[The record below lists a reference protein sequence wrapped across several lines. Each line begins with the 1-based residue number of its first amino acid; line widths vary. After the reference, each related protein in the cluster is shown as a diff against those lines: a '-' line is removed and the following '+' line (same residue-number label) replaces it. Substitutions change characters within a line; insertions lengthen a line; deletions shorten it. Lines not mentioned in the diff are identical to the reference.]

1 MSAEPPDP
9 GAPPKGRR
17 WRAFVV
23 DIEPLRTSREFRLL
37 WIGRAIS
44 FLGSRVTAVALP
56 FQIYQQTH
64 STLAVG
70 AVGAIEFVMLLG
82 FGLVGGALADSI
94 DRRRLGLWS
103 EGFLAVCSA
112 GLALNATLDAP
123 YLWLVYVLAAMS
135 AALMALGAPAL
146 RSITPFVVTEEQL
159 PAANAL
165 SWGAASLAAVAGP
178 AVAGVLI
185 GVAGLA
191 WTYLAEVVAFA
202 VGIAVIAAMRP
213 IPPHPEAD
221 RPSLASIV
229 DGFRFLRGRPV
240 LQSTFLFD
248 INAMVFGMPSALF
261 PAVAE
266 SLGGGAKV
274 TGLLYS
280 APAIGAFLAAATSGW
295 TKRVHRQGLM
305 VIVGVIVWGAA
316 IAAFGFASTLP
327 VAVLTLA
334 CAGAADTISGVYRS
348 TILQS
353 VAPPDKL
360 GRLTGI
366 ELVSVASGPYLG
378 DFEAGALAA
387 ATSLRFS
394 IVSGGFACIAGCLLL
409 AWRIPEF
416 ARYDARNPTP

>member
-1 MSAEPPDP
+1 MAKEKT
-9 GAPPKGRR
+9 GR

-37 WIGRAIS
+37 WVGRGIS
-44 FLGSRVTAVALP
+44 FLGSRITAVALP
-56 FQIYQQTH
+56 YQMYQETG

-70 AVGAIEFVMLLG
+70 AIGAVEFVMLLV
-82 FGLVGGALADSI
+82 FALIGGALADFV
-94 DRRRLGLWS
+94 DRRRLALGTEAL
-103 EGFLAVCSA
+103 LAGTAVV
-112 GLALNATLDAP
+112 LAWNASLDEP
-123 YLWLVYVLAAMS
+123 KIWLLYVLAAITS
-135 AALMALGAPAL
+135 ALIALGSPAL
-146 RSITPFVVTEEQL
+146 RSITPLVVTAEQL
-159 PAANAL
+159 PSATAL
-165 SWGAASLAAVAGP
+165 SWGSHTLAMVLGP
-178 AVAGVLI
+178 AVAGVVI
-185 GVAGLA
+185 GAAGLA
-191 WTYLAEVVAFA
+191 WTYLAEIVTFGVSMAA
-202 VGIAVIAAMRP
+202 IRAMRP
-213 IPPHPEAD
+213 IPPSPSSD
-221 RPSLASIV
+221 RPSLQSIL

-248 INAMVFGMPSALF
+248 INAMIFGMPSALF
-261 PAVAE
+261 PAVAQ
-266 SLGGGAKV
+266 SLGGGARV
-274 TGLLYS
+274 TGFLYS
-280 APAIGAFLAAATSGW
+280 APAAGAFLAAVTSGW
-295 TKRVHRQGLM
+295 AKRIHRQGLM
-305 VIVGVIVWGAA
+305 VIVMVIAWGAA

-334 CAGAADTISGVYRS
+334 AAGAADTISGVYRS

-394 IVSGGFACIAGCLLL
+394 IVSGGLACIAGCLLL
-409 AWRIPEF
+409 AWRIPQF